1 MVNTFI
7 PYSNFKKCAAVL
19 DNKRL
24 GKQRVEAKQI
34 LNILLNETKTQGW
47 RNHVVTLMWKGH
59 EEALKYY
66 YNCIVEEWIKR
77 GFENN
82 MPLFTLRAKPS
93 MPWFVKNASIQ
104 MSHRASLIR
113 KDPSF
118 YKQIFTKVP
127 TSYLKYK
134 YIWPAQLNEEQIKYL
149 KAHPKKLVDVTKFA
163 KLYEDTQ
170 LLFRQK
176 LL

>member
-7 PYSNFKKCAAVL
+7 PYSNFKKCAKIL

-34 LNILLNETKTQGW
+34 LNILLEETKTQGW

-66 YNCIVEEWIKR
+66 YNCIVEEWIHR

-82 MPLFTLRAKPS
+82 MPLFKIDRVPA
-93 MPWFVKNASIQ
+93 MPWFVKNASIR
-104 MSHRASLIR
+104 MSHQASLVR
-113 KDPSF
+113 KEGKF
-118 YKQIFTKVP
+118 YKKLFPDVP
-127 TSYLKYK
+127 KTYMKYK
-134 YIWPAQLNEEQIKYL
+134 YIWPAQLNEDQIRFL
-149 KAHPKKLVDVTKFA
+149 KAHPNELVDISKFA
-163 KLYEDTQ
+163 KKYEPDPK
-170 LLFRQK
+170 RPK
-176 LL
+176 A

>member
-1 MVNTFI
+1 MVNTFL
-7 PYSNFKKCAAVL
+7 PYSNFKKCAKIL

-66 YNCIVEEWIKR
+66 YNCIVKEWISR

-82 MPLFTLRAKPS
+82 MPLYKINHKPNT
-93 MPWFVKNASIQ
+93 PWFVKNASLQ
-104 MSHRASLIR
+104 MSHRASLVR
-113 KDPSF
+113 KEPKF
-118 YKQIFTKVP
+118 YKHLFPEVP
-127 TSYLKYK
+127 ASYLKYK
-134 YIWPAQLNEEQIKYL
+134 YIWPAQLNEEQIRFL
-149 KAHPKKLVDVTKFA
+149 KQNSKNLVDISKFA
-163 KLYEDTQ
+163 KKYE
-170 LLFRQK
+170 
-176 LL
+176 